1 MSVTGSIKKAKLEAN
16 REKILARGKKKMEAK
31 ALRQARKLKE
41 KNNADA

>member
-1 MSVTGSIKKAKLEAN
+1 MAVAGSIKKAKLERN
-16 REKILARGKKKMEAK
+16 KERILERGKKKMEAK